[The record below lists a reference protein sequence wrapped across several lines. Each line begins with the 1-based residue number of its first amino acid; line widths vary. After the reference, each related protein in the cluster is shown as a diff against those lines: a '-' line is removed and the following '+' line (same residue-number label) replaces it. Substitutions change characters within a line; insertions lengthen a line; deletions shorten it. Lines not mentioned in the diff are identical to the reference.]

1 MKKQLIEFKENN
13 YRQALKQLDEII
25 DNINRAIIILVAN
38 GYKEVNISLIRSLTI
53 NKNDYIN
60 EKYVDKLRGIC
71 NVFGINFDSYDVSQD
86 DQMKRMALSSIQFL
100 YEASKTIRTTYLHSF
115 LLDEKFIQIKDN
127 VASRAIDADLNLKEY
142 HCIYTSSEKQ
152 NTVNEILAT
161 ISKEL
166 EKLEIEGIDPRK
178 FFNLYGFQKLGNK
191 WQIKGELLKSIVR

>member
-38 GYKEVNISLIRSLTI
+38 GYKEVNISLIRSLAI
-53 NKNDYIN
+53 NRNDYIN
-60 EKYVDKLRGIC
+60 EKYVDKLRSIC
-71 NVFGINFDSYDVSQD
+71 NVFGINFDSYDISQD
-86 DQMKRMALSSIQFL
+86 DQMKKMALSSIQFL
-100 YEASKTIRTTYLHSF
+100 YEASKTIRTNYLHSF

-142 HCIYTSSEKQ
+142 HSIYTSTEKQ
-152 NTVNEILAT
+152 NTVNEIFAT

-191 WQIKGELLKSIVR
+191 WQIKGELIKSIVR